1 MEWEIIKDFDN
12 RLMGRREL
20 VIKIDYAGGATPSK
34 AELQAIVAKKFAV
47 EPRRVEI
54 VKIMSEKGYSA
65 GKIWVKIWDEPK
77 VEVLFEEKK
86 PEKDESSEAGKDSEV
101 PEKSEAGEETPVENS
116 EKGDENAE
124 KAAEQEQA

>member
-1 MEWEIIKDFDN
+1 
-12 RLMGRREL
+12 MGRREM
-20 VIKIDYAGGATPSK
+20 VIKIDYGGGATPSK

-86 PEKDESSEAGKDSEV
+86 PEKDESSKAGKDSEV
-101 PEKSEAGEETPVENS
+101 PEKSEGGEETPVENP

-124 KAAEQEQA
+124 KTAEQEQT